1 MFVFAQGSQSCA
13 LVTQGLKTVFLR
25 ILLNFIVIYSRRV
38 SPIPDTPL
46 WLETDFPVIYNF
58 KTNRIQNY
66 VHNKVTFRFLNFN
79 MNFE

>member
-1 MFVFAQGSQSCA
+1 MFVFVQGSQSCA
-13 LVTQGLKTVFLR
+13 LVTQCLKTVFLC

-38 SPIPDTPL
+38 SPVPDIPL
-46 WLETDFPVIYNF
+46 WLETDSPVIYYF
-58 KTNRIQNY
+58 KINRIQNY